1 MREPLSRNWQY
12 IDTQVS
18 GLVDPRLVI
27 TKHLD
32 WTMTSCPD
40 TTWTGCEP
48 DNYNFAIYDTKPH
61 DLMFIQHQCFYYLDK
76 TINTRKYKGWMSL
89 YVAEEKLHAVLFNRE
104 ILKLQPQAVW
114 RYATAKP
121 IRPRRPLLN
130 RENNYSNRSTFTTE
144 ERLFQ
149 QGYYEKFKSK
159 YFDDE
164 KLLKVV
170 GTPRGAVLDY
180 QPEVDS
186 YDDSNYLEES

>member
-1 MREPLSRNWQY
+1 MDMREPLSRNWQY
-12 IDTQVS
+12 IDTEVS
-18 GLVDPRLVI
+18 GLVDPRLVV

-32 WTMTSCPD
+32 WTMSSCRD

-48 DNYNFAIYDTKPH
+48 DNYNFAIYDKKPH
-61 DLMFIQHQCFYYLDK
+61 DLRFIQHQCFYYLNK

-89 YVAEEKLHAVLFNRE
+89 YVAEEKLQAVLFNRE

-114 RYATAKP
+114 RYANAKP

-130 RENNYSNRSTFTTE
+130 RENNYSNRANFTTE

-159 YFDDE
+159 YFDDD
-164 KLLKVV
+164 KLVKVV
-170 GTPRGAVLDY
+170 GTPRGAVLNY

-186 YDDSNYLEES
+186 EVEDY